1 MSLVELE
8 KPPKTAAAGQY
19 LGFSLQ
25 QLRAC
30 FHLFS
35 AADGDSVSLEH
46 LDDVAVHRAD
56 GSLLLEQDK
65 STLTGN
71 PAADKA
77 VDLWKTFANWATLCT
92 DKAIDP
98 AKTDFRLF
106 ITPAKTGA
114 IVAEMNAAT
123 TSAACSALLAKIG
136 KLVDPKKPDVGC
148 APQVRKFLAAK
159 PEVCSAIIARFSLVS
174 EADALEGVRQ
184 FVRAGLPQAAVDDM
198 TAAAIGIARD
208 RYDRLLREGETRKI
222 EAVVFRRQFQAF
234 TRKSNLAGYLTSKGP
249 VPADELVAMV
259 VSDAPTFV
267 RQLQSIEASNDLL
280 TSAVSD
286 YLRTVSDKVE
296 WAAEGLVVAESFD
309 ELDSQLIRK
318 HTLVRD
324 EVEDVHSS
332 LSAPERGRRVYRECS
347 KVELPL
353 DGQTLPSHFIAGAF
367 NDLAEGLRV
376 GWHPAYAS
384 LFKGDAQ

>member
-1 MSLVELE
+1 MDLE
-8 KPPKTAAAGQY
+8 KPLKTSAAGQY

-35 AADGDSVSLEH
+35 AADGDSVSLEG

-77 VDLWKTFANWATLCT
+77 VDLWKTFANWATLCA
-92 DKAIDP
+92 DKTIDP
-98 AKTDFRLF
+98 TKAEFRLF

-114 IVAEMNAAT
+114 LVAEMSAAT
-123 TSAACSALLAKIG
+123 TAAACATVMAKIG
-136 KLVDPKKPDVGC
+136 KLVDPAKPDVGC
-148 APQVRKFLAAK
+148 APQVLRFLEAK

-174 EADALEGVRQ
+174 ETDALESVRQ
-184 FVRAGLPQAAVDDM
+184 FVRAGLPQAAVNDM

-208 RYDRLLREGETRKI
+208 RYDRLLREGKTRKI

-234 TRKSNLAGYLTSKGP
+234 TRRSNLAGYLSSKAP

-259 VSDAPTFV
+259 LSAAPTFV
-267 RQLQSIEASNDLL
+267 RQLQVIEASNDLL

-286 YLRTVSDKVE
+286 YLRTRSDKVE
-296 WAAEGLVVAESFD
+296 WAEEGLVVAGSFD
-309 ELDSQLIRK
+309 ELDGQLIRK

-332 LSAPERGRRVYRECS
+332 LSEPGRGRRVYRECS

-353 DGQTLPSHFIAGAF
+353 DGQSLPSHFIAGAF
-367 NDLAEGLRV
+367 NDLAEGVRL
-376 GWHPAYAS
+376 GWHPSYAS
-384 LFKGDAQ
+384 LFEDGSQ

>member
-1 MSLVELE
+1 MTLVELE
-8 KPPKTAAAGQY
+8 KPSKSAAAGQY

-35 AADGDSVSLEH
+35 APDGDSVSLEY

-65 STLTGN
+65 SALTGN
-71 PAADKA
+71 PVADKA

-92 DKAIDP
+92 DKTIDP

-114 IVAEMNAAT
+114 LVTEMSAAT
-123 TSAACSALLAKIG
+123 TPGACATVLAKIG

-148 APQVRKFLAAK
+148 ASQVQHFLSAK
-159 PEVCSAIIARFSLVS
+159 PEICSAIIARFSLIS
-174 EADALEGVRQ
+174 EADALETVRQ

-198 TAAAIGIARD
+198 TAAAIGITRD
-208 RYDRLLREGETRKI
+208 RYDRMLREGKTRKI
-222 EAVVFRRQFQAF
+222 DAVVFRRQFQAF
-234 TRKSNLAGYLTSKGP
+234 TRTSNLSGYLLSKAP
-249 VPADELVAMV
+249 VPADELVATV

-267 RQLQSIEASNDLL
+267 RQLQAIEASSELL
-280 TSAVSD
+280 TTAVSD
-286 YLRTVSDKVE
+286 YLRTISDKVE
-296 WAAEGLVVAESFD
+296 WAEEGSVVAESFD

-318 HTLVRD
+318 YSLVRD
-324 EVEDVHSS
+324 EVEDVHSG
-332 LSAPERGRRVYRECS
+332 LSEPARGRRVYRECS

-353 DGQTLPSHFIAGAF
+353 DGQSLPAHFIAGAF
-367 NDLAEGLRV
+367 NDLAEGLRL
-376 GWHPAYAS
+376 GWHPSYAT
-384 LFKGDAQ
+384 LFKVGSQ

>member
-1 MSLVELE
+1 MGLMELE
-8 KPPKTAAAGQY
+8 KPLKTSAAGQY

-35 AADGDSVSLEH
+35 AADGDSVSLED

-65 STLTGN
+65 STFTGN
-71 PAADKA
+71 PAANKA

-92 DKAIDP
+92 DKTIDP
-98 AKTDFRLF
+98 ATTQFRLF

-114 IVAEMNAAT
+114 LIAEMSTAT
-123 TSAACSALLAKIG
+123 TAAACATVLAKIG
-136 KLVDPKKPDVGC
+136 KLVDPEKPDVGC
-148 APQVRKFLAAK
+148 APQVLRFLDAK

-174 EADALEGVRQ
+174 ETDALEGVRQ

-208 RYDRLLREGETRKI
+208 RYDRLLREGKTRKI

-234 TRKSNLAGYLTSKGP
+234 TRKSNLAGYLSSKVP

-259 VSDAPTFV
+259 LSEAPTFV
-267 RQLQSIEASNDLL
+267 RQLQVIEGSNDLL

-286 YLRTVSDKVE
+286 YLRTRSDKVE
-296 WAAEGLVVAESFD
+296 WADEGLVVAGSFD
-309 ELDSQLIRK
+309 ELDDQLIRK

-324 EVEDVHSS
+324 EVEDVYSS
-332 LSAPERGRRVYRECS
+332 LSEPERGRRVYRECS

-353 DGQTLPSHFIAGAF
+353 DGQSLPSHFIAGAF
-367 NDLAEGLRV
+367 NDLAEGVRL
-376 GWHPAYAS
+376 GWHPSYVS
-384 LFKGDAQ
+384 LFKGGSQ

>member
-8 KPPKTAAAGQY
+8 KSPKSAAAGQY

-92 DKAIDP
+92 DKTIDP

-114 IVAEMNAAT
+114 LVAEMSAAT
-123 TSAACSALLAKIG
+123 TAAACATVLAKIA

-148 APQVRKFLAAK
+148 APQVRNFLSAK
-159 PEVCSAIIARFSLVS
+159 PEICSAIIARFSLIS

-208 RYDRLLREGETRKI
+208 RYDRMLREGKTRKI
-222 EAVVFRRQFQAF
+222 DAVVFRRQFQAF
-234 TRKSNLAGYLTSKGP
+234 TRRSNLAGYLLSKAP

-259 VSDAPTFV
+259 IGDAPTFV
-267 RQLQSIEASNDLL
+267 RQLQAIEASSELL
-280 TSAVSD
+280 TTAVSD
-286 YLRTVSDKVE
+286 YLRTISDKVE
-296 WAAEGLVVAESFD
+296 WAEEGSVVAESFD
-309 ELDSQLIRK
+309 ELDGQLIRK

-324 EVEDVHSS
+324 EVEDVHSG
-332 LSAPERGRRVYRECS
+332 LSEPERGRRVYRECS
-347 KVELPL
+347 KVQLPL
-353 DGQTLPSHFIAGAF
+353 DGQSLPSHFIAGAF
-367 NDLAEGLRV
+367 NDLAEGLRL
-376 GWHPAYAS
+376 GWHPSYAA
-384 LFKGDAQ
+384 LFKGDSQ

>member
-8 KPPKTAAAGQY
+8 KPPKTSAAGQY

-35 AADGDSVSLEH
+35 AADGDRVSLEY

-98 AKTDFRLF
+98 AMTDFRLF

-114 IVAEMNAAT
+114 LVAEMSAAM
-123 TSAACSALLAKIG
+123 TSAACCTVLAKIA

-148 APQVRKFLAAK
+148 APLVLKFLAAK

-174 EADALEGVRQ
+174 ETDALESVRQ

-208 RYDRLLREGETRKI
+208 RYDRLLRDGGDRTL
-222 EAVVFRRQFQAF
+222 EAVIFRRQFQAF

-259 VSDAPTFV
+259 LSDAPNFV
-267 RQLQSIEASNDLL
+267 RQLEAIEATNELL
-280 TSAVSD
+280 TAAVSD
-286 YLRTVSDKVE
+286 YLRTTSDKVE

-309 ELDSQLIRK
+309 ELDGQLIRK

-324 EVEDVHSS
+324 EVEDVHST
-332 LSAPERGRRVYRECS
+332 LTEPERGRRVYRQCS
-347 KVELPL
+347 AVELPL

-367 NDLAEGLRV
+367 NDLAEALRV

-384 LFKGDAQ
+384 MFKGDDK

>member
-1 MSLVELE
+1 MSLVEVE
-8 KPPKTAAAGQY
+8 KPLKTSAAGQY

-35 AADGDSVSLEH
+35 AADGDSVSLEG

-77 VDLWKTFANWATLCT
+77 VDLWKTFANWATLCA
-92 DKAIDP
+92 DKTIDP

-114 IVAEMNAAT
+114 LVAEMSAAT
-123 TSAACSALLAKIG
+123 TAAACAAVLAKIG

-148 APQVRKFLAAK
+148 APQILRFLEAK
-159 PEVCSAIIARFSLVS
+159 PEVCSAIIARFNLVS
-174 EADALEGVRQ
+174 ETDALEGVRQ

-208 RYDRLLREGETRKI
+208 RYDRQLRERKTRKI
-222 EAVVFRRQFQAF
+222 DAVVFRRQFQAF
-234 TRKSNLAGYLTSKGP
+234 TRKSNLAGYLSSKTP

-259 VSDAPTFV
+259 LSDAPTFV
-267 RQLQSIEASNDLL
+267 RQLQAIEASNELL

-286 YLRTVSDKVE
+286 CLRTRSDKVE
-296 WAAEGLVVAESFD
+296 WAEEGSVVAESFD
-309 ELDSQLIRK
+309 DLDGQLIRK
-318 HTLVRD
+318 YTLVRD

-332 LSAPERGRRVYRECS
+332 LSEPERGRRVYRECS

-353 DGQTLPSHFIAGAF
+353 DGQSLPSHFIAGAF
-367 NDLAEGLRV
+367 NDLAEGVRL
-376 GWHPAYAS
+376 GWHPSYAS
-384 LFKGDAQ
+384 LFKGGSQ

>member
-8 KPPKTAAAGQY
+8 KPPQTAAAGQY

-35 AADGDSVSLEH
+35 AADGDSVSLEY
-46 LDDVAVHRAD
+46 LDDVAVHRSD

-77 VDLWKTFANWATLCT
+77 MDLWKTFANWATLCT
-92 DKAIDP
+92 DKVIDP

-106 ITPAKTGA
+106 ITPTKTGT
-114 IVAEMNAAT
+114 IVAEMSAAT
-123 TSAACSALLAKIG
+123 TLAACSAVLARIG
-136 KLVDPKKPDVGC
+136 KLVNPKKPDVGC

-159 PEVCSAIIARFSLVS
+159 PEICSAIIARFSLVS
-174 EADALEGVRQ
+174 ETDALEGVRQ

-234 TRKSNLAGYLTSKGP
+234 TRKSNLAGYLTSKGS
-249 VPADELVAMV
+249 VPADELVAML

-267 RQLQSIEASNDLL
+267 RQLQAVQASNDLL

-286 YLRTVSDKVE
+286 YLRTTSDKIE
-296 WAAEGLVVAESFD
+296 WAAEGVVVAQSFD
-309 ELDSQLIRK
+309 ELDGQLIRK

-332 LSAPERGRRVYRECS
+332 LSEPERGRRVYRECA

-367 NDLAEGLRV
+367 NDLADGLRV

-384 LFKGDAQ
+384 LFKGDA

>member
-8 KPPKTAAAGQY
+8 KPLKTSAAGQY

-35 AADGDSVSLEH
+35 AADGDSVSLEG

-92 DKAIDP
+92 DKMIDP

-114 IVAEMNAAT
+114 LVAEMSAAT
-123 TSAACSALLAKIG
+123 TAAACATVLAKIG
-136 KLVDPKKPDVGC
+136 KLIDPKKPDVGC
-148 APQVRKFLAAK
+148 GPQIRRFLEAR
-159 PEVCSAIIARFSLVS
+159 PDVCSAIITRFSLVS

-208 RYDRLLREGETRKI
+208 RLDRLLRDGGSKTL
-222 EAVVFRRQFQAF
+222 EAVIFRRQFQAF
-234 TRKSNLAGYLTSKGP
+234 SRKSNLAGYLISKGP

-259 VSDAPTFV
+259 VSTSPTFV
-267 RQLQSIEASNDLL
+267 RQLQAIEASSELL
-280 TSAVSD
+280 TTAVSD
-286 YLRTVSDKVE
+286 YLRTTSDKVE

-309 ELDSQLIRK
+309 ELDGQLVRQ

-324 EVEDVHSS
+324 EVEDVDSS
-332 LSAPERGRRVYRECS
+332 LSEPERGRRVYRRCS
-347 KVELPL
+347 AVELPL

-367 NDLAEGLRV
+367 NDLANGLKL

-384 LFKGDAQ
+384 LFKGDAK

>member
-8 KPPKTAAAGQY
+8 KPLKTSAAGQY

-35 AADGDSVSLEH
+35 AADGDSVSLEG

-77 VDLWKTFANWATLCT
+77 VDLWKTFANWATLCA
-92 DKAIDP
+92 DKMIDP
-98 AKTDFRLF
+98 AKTEFRLF

-114 IVAEMNAAT
+114 LVAEMNAAT
-123 TSAACSALLAKIG
+123 TAPACATVLAKIG

-148 APQVRKFLAAK
+148 APQVLRFLESK

-174 EADALEGVRQ
+174 ETDALESVRQ

-208 RYDRLLREGETRKI
+208 RYDRLLREGKTGKI

-234 TRKSNLAGYLTSKGP
+234 TRKSNLAGYLSSKVP

-259 VSDAPTFV
+259 LSKAPTFV
-267 RQLQSIEASNDLL
+267 RQLQVIEASNDLL

-286 YLRTVSDKVE
+286 YLRTRSDKVE
-296 WAAEGLVVAESFD
+296 WAEEGLVVAGSFD
-309 ELDSQLIRK
+309 ELDGQLIRK

-324 EVEDVHSS
+324 EVEDVYSS
-332 LSAPERGRRVYRECS
+332 LGEPERGRRVYRECS

-353 DGQTLPSHFIAGAF
+353 DGQSLPSHFIAGAF
-367 NDLAEGLRV
+367 NDLAEGMRL
-376 GWHPAYAS
+376 GWHPSYAV
-384 LFKGDAQ
+384 LFKGGSQ

>member
-1 MSLVELE
+1 MSLVELD
-8 KPPKTAAAGQY
+8 KPLKTSAAGQY

-35 AADGDSVSLEH
+35 AADGDSVSLEG

-92 DKAIDP
+92 DNMIDP

-106 ITPAKTGA
+106 TTPVKTGA
-114 IVAEMNAAT
+114 LVAEM
-123 TSAACSALLAKIG
+123 SAAMTVAARDTVLAKIG

-148 APQVRKFLAAK
+148 APQVRKFLSAK
-159 PEVCSAIIARFSLVS
+159 AEVCSAIIARFSLIS
-174 EADALEGVRQ
+174 ETDALKGVRQ

-208 RYDRLLREGETRKI
+208 RYDRMLREGKTRKI
-222 EAVVFRRQFQAF
+222 DAVVFRRQFQAF
-234 TRKSNLAGYLTSKGP
+234 IRTSNLAGYLLSKTP

-267 RQLQSIEASNDLL
+267 RQL
-280 TSAVSD
+280 
-286 YLRTVSDKVE
+286 
-296 WAAEGLVVAESFD
+296 
-309 ELDSQLIRK
+309 
-318 HTLVRD
+318 
-324 EVEDVHSS
+324 
-332 LSAPERGRRVYRECS
+332 
-347 KVELPL
+347 
-353 DGQTLPSHFIAGAF
+353 
-367 NDLAEGLRV
+367 
-376 GWHPAYAS
+376 
-384 LFKGDAQ
+384 

>member
-1 MSLVELE
+1 MSLMDLE
-8 KPPKTAAAGQY
+8 KPLKTSAAGQY

-35 AADGDSVSLEH
+35 AADGDSVSLEG

-77 VDLWKTFANWATLCT
+77 VDLWKTFANWATLCA
-92 DKAIDP
+92 DKTIDP
-98 AKTDFRLF
+98 TKAEFRLF

-114 IVAEMNAAT
+114 LVAEMSAAT
-123 TSAACSALLAKIG
+123 TAAACATVMAKIG
-136 KLVDPKKPDVGC
+136 KLVDPAKPDVGC
-148 APQVRKFLAAK
+148 APQVLRFLEAK

-174 EADALEGVRQ
+174 ETDALESVRQ
-184 FVRAGLPQAAVDDM
+184 FVRAGLPQAAVNDM

-208 RYDRLLREGETRKI
+208 RYDRLLREGKTRKI

-234 TRKSNLAGYLTSKGP
+234 TRRSNLAGYLSSKAP

-259 VSDAPTFV
+259 LSAAPTFV
-267 RQLQSIEASNDLL
+267 RQLQVIEASNDLL

-286 YLRTVSDKVE
+286 YLRTRSDKVE
-296 WAAEGLVVAESFD
+296 WAEEGLVVAGSFD
-309 ELDSQLIRK
+309 ELDGQLIRK

-332 LSAPERGRRVYRECS
+332 LSEPGRGRRVYRECS

-353 DGQTLPSHFIAGAF
+353 DGQSLPSHFIAGAF
-367 NDLAEGLRV
+367 NDLAEGVRL
-376 GWHPAYAS
+376 GWHPSYAS
-384 LFKGDAQ
+384 LFEDGSQ

>member
-8 KPPKTAAAGQY
+8 KPPKSAAAGQY

-30 FHLFS
+30 YHLFS
-35 AADGDSVSLEH
+35 AADSDSVSLEY

-77 VDLWKTFANWATLCT
+77 VDLWKTFSNWATLCT
-92 DKAIDP
+92 DKTIDP
-98 AKTDFRLF
+98 ARTDFRLF

-114 IVAEMNAAT
+114 LVAEMSAAT
-123 TSAACSALLAKIG
+123 TAAACATVLAKIG

-148 APQVRKFLAAK
+148 APQVRKFLSAK
-159 PEVCSAIIARFSLVS
+159 PEICSAIIARFSLIS
-174 EADALEGVRQ
+174 ETDALESVRQ
-184 FVRAGLPQAAVDDM
+184 FVRAGLPQAAVDNM

-208 RYDRLLREGETRKI
+208 RYDRMLREGKTRKI
-222 EAVVFRRQFQAF
+222 DAVVFRRQFQAF
-234 TRKSNLAGYLTSKGP
+234 TRTSNLAGYLLSKAP
-249 VPADELVAMV
+249 VPADEVVAMV

-267 RQLQSIEASNDLL
+267 RQLQAVEASSELL

-286 YLRTVSDKVE
+286 YLRTISDKVE
-296 WAAEGLVVAESFD
+296 WAEEGSVVAESFN
-309 ELDSQLIRK
+309 ELDGQLIRK

-324 EVEDVHSS
+324 EVEDIHSG
-332 LSAPERGRRVYRECS
+332 LSEPERGRRVYRECS
-347 KVELPL
+347 KVQLPL
-353 DGQTLPSHFIAGAF
+353 DGQSLPSHFIAGAF
-367 NDLAEGLRV
+367 NDLAEGVRL
-376 GWHPAYAS
+376 GWHPAYAA
-384 LFKGDAQ
+384 LFKGVAQ